1 MKPDKS
7 LELDWPRPGAMT
19 SGEKTSKYYGDE
31 VHFDAYFWDEFSLLF
46 EPVVLLRDHCELVSI
61 YDWRLKFAIEFHII
75 SPSIKDTPVF
85 FQMGIKVIADDR
97 DPG

>member
-1 MKPDKS
+1 MHV
-7 LELDWPRPGAMT
+7 
-19 SGEKTSKYYGDE
+19 DE
-31 VHFDAYFWDEFSLLF
+31 YFWIEFSLLF
-46 EPVVLLRDHCELVSI
+46 EPVVLLRDHCESVNI

-85 FQMGIKVIADDR
+85 FSNGNQGHADDR